1 MKKVQ
6 WEMNEKFI
14 FPEAAGLPTGAEKV
28 KVTPRFLEE
37 ATEDA
42 VRLKGIYHIAANVS
56 FDEGEYSL
64 EDYSKAILIDDVDL
78 NEQMGYFEYA
88 VPLNIDLPSEAGNPL
103 EVHVSNARCVVN
115 GQGVCEINW
124 DVECSYK
131 EVVVEEKVVEKVVE
145 IEEVSKTAVAIL
157 ETSVVHDEDEVLS
170 FLSELEDGVSSTVFR
185 SNDVFVESKG

>member
-14 FPEAAGLPTGAEKV
+14 FPEAAGLPTGAGMV

-42 VRLKGIYHIAANVS
+42 VRLKGIYHIAANVT
-56 FDEGEYSL
+56 FEEGEYSL

-88 VPLNIDLPSEAGNPL
+88 VPLNIDLPSEAGEPL
-103 EVHVSNARCVVN
+103 EVHVSNARCTVN

-131 EVVVEEKVVEKVVE
+131 EIEVVEELVLDEV
-145 IEEVSKTAVAIL
+145 EEVSKAAVAIL
-157 ETSVVHDEDEVLS
+157 ETSLVHDEDEVLL
-170 FLSELEDGVSSTVFR
+170 FLSELEDGVTSTIFR